1 MKIRTRVMTSLACVL
16 AIPIFPTFAAT
27 EMGAMTLS
35 LTGVIDM
42 NVNTSQNQLVT
53 GTLTGQTYFS
63 ATPIYSQ
70 NQSSSWSSKY
80 AIISLSQQNYQ
91 CNANFVSI
99 VPSQSNTYGL
109 KLTHSSNPATSVY
122 VTPKLNYSVELYKFG
137 DKYQSVYAGQ
147 FFQVNPGVID
157 KETPNYKVCYVPTVN
172 AVVPGGGTKIV
183 SIKSPGSLP
192 IYIDNNL
199 TPGTLTYQGTP
210 FFVGSFGGTNSA
222 DYYLKVNVTANIKVK
237 RSCAITGVTNQQF
250 NENMTHTNEIIRDST
265 FTLSCGGLGNPV
277 NISAVVKEGT
287 ADATDPRKLVL
298 APING
303 TVSDKKP
310 WVMGLPYLQQSAPP
324 LTCNDTQNA
333 KLLRFDNT
341 DLELTGTNVGKNEP
355 KAFGIRW
362 ALCKPDGTKAGE
374 YRGKVDVNIFVRG

>member
-1 MKIRTRVMTSLACVL
+1 MKIRTWVMTPLACVL
-16 AIPIFPTFAAT
+16 AMPIFATFAAT
-27 EMGAMTLS
+27 DMGAMTLN

-42 NVNTSQNQLVT
+42 NVNMSQSQLVT

-63 ATPIYSQ
+63 ATPIYS
-70 NQSSSWSSKY
+70 SSQTGTWNSRY
-80 AIISLSQQNYQ
+80 AIISLSEQNYQ
-91 CNANFVSI
+91 CNASFVSV
-99 VPSQSNTYGL
+99 VPFQANTYGL
-109 KLTHSSNPATSVY
+109 KLTHSSNPAASVY
-122 VTPKLNYSVELYKFG
+122 VTPKLNYSVELYNFG
-137 DKYQSVYAGQ
+137 DKYQSIYAGQ
-147 FFQVNPGVID
+147 FFQTNPGVID
-157 KETPNYKVCYVPTVN
+157 KITPDYKVCYVPTVN

-199 TPGTLTYQGTP
+199 TPGTLTYRGTP
-210 FFVGSFGGTNSA
+210 FYVGSFGGSTRG

-237 RSCAITGVTNQQF
+237 RSCAITGVSNQQF
-250 NENMTHTNEIIRDST
+250 NENMTHTKEVIRDST

-277 NISAVVKEGT
+277 NLSAVVKEGT
-287 ADATDPRKLVL
+287 ADATNPRKLIL

-303 TVSDKKP
+303 TISDKKP

-324 LTCNDTQNA
+324 FTCNDDQNA

-341 DLELTGTNVGKNEP
+341 DLELTGTSVGNNVP
-355 KAFGIRW
+355 TAFGIRW

>member
-1 MKIRTRVMTSLACVL
+1 MKIRTWVMTPLACVL
-16 AIPIFPTFAAT
+16 AMPIFTTFAAT
-27 EMGAMTLS
+27 DMGTMTLS
-35 LTGVIDM
+35 LSGVIDM

-53 GTLTGQTYFS
+53 GILTGQTYFS
-63 ATPIYSQ
+63 ATPVYSPS
-70 NQSSSWSSKY
+70 QSGTWNSKY
-80 AIISLSQQNYQ
+80 AIISLSQQNFQ
-91 CNANFVSI
+91 CNANFVSR
-99 VPSQSNTYGL
+99 VPNQSDIYGL
-109 KLTHSSNPATSVY
+109 KLTHSSNPAASVF
-122 VTPKLNYSVELYKFG
+122 VTPKLNYSVELYNFG

-157 KETPNYKVCYVPTVN
+157 KETSSYNVCYVPTVN
-172 AVVPGGGTKIV
+172 AVVPAGGTKIV

-199 TPGTLTYQGTP
+199 TPGTLSYQGTP
-210 FFVGSFGGTNSA
+210 FFVGSFGGSNSG

-237 RSCAITGVTNQQF
+237 RSCAITGVSNQQF
-250 NENMTHTNEIIRDST
+250 NENMTHTNEVIRDSY

-277 NISAVVKEGT
+277 NISTVVKEGA
-287 ADATDPRKLVL
+287 ADATNPRKLVL

-310 WVMGLPYLQQSAPP
+310 WVMGLPYLKQSAPP
-324 LTCNDTQNA
+324 LTCNNDQDP

-341 DLELTGTNVGKNEP
+341 DLELTGTSVGKNEATP
-355 KAFGIRW
+355 FGIRW